1 MIVMICQE
9 CQQRQ
14 ATIHFTKILNGEKT
28 EIHLCEK
35 CSQEKGE
42 MFLNGANSVFSI
54 NDLLSGL
61 LNLEQNFTP
70 AKKGSIQNHDIILCE
85 SCHMT
90 YPQFAQSG
98 RFGCS
103 ECYKSFERQLEPI
116 LKRLHGGN
124 STHIGKIPKRI
135 GGNIS
140 VRKKIDELKQQL
152 IICIQQ
158 EEFEKAAEIRDA
170 IRFLEK
176 GTSGSEERSDLA

>member
-1 MIVMICQE
+1 MICQE

-14 ATIHFTKILNGEKT
+14 ATIHFTKIINGEKT
-28 EIHLCEK
+28 EIQLCEK
-35 CSQEKGE
+35 CSQEKSDVL
-42 MFLNGANSVFSI
+42 LNGMNQGFSI

-61 LNLEQNFTP
+61 LNLEQSFTQT
-70 AKKGSIQNHDIILCE
+70 KKESIQNHDILLCE
-85 SCHMT
+85 KCHMT

-103 ECYKSFERQLEPI
+103 ECYKSFHLQLEPI
-116 LKRLHGGN
+116 LKRLHSGN

-140 VRKKIDELKQQL
+140 IQKKIAELKQQM

-158 EEFEKAAEIRDA
+158 EEFEKAAELRDEIRL
-170 IRFLEK
+170 LEK
-176 GTSGSEERSDLA
+176 ETQSSSERSDSNES